1 MKIKVT
7 NMTCQHCVRTIQM
20 ALIKHKIIAEI
31 NLDTQLIDVKSDVS
45 ESLVKTVIHEAGYET
60 A

>member
-31 NLDTQLIDVKSDVS
+31 NLDTQLIDVKSNVS

>member
-1 MKIKVT
+1 
-7 NMTCQHCVRTIQM
+7 MTCQHCVRTIQM

>member
-20 ALIKHKIIAEI
+20 ALIKNKIIADIHLEE
-31 NLDTQLIDVKSDVS
+31 QVVDVKSDVP
-45 ESLVKTVIHEAGYET
+45 ESQVKSVIHEAGYET
-60 A
+60 V

>member
-20 ALIKHKIIAEI
+20 ALIKHKIVAEI
-31 NLDTQLIDVKSDVS
+31 NLDTQMIEVKSEVT
-45 ESLVKTVIHEAGYET
+45 ESQVKNVIHEAGYET
-60 A
+60 V

>member
-1 MKIKVT
+1 MTIKVT

-20 ALIKHKIIAEI
+20 ALIKNKIIADI
-31 NLDTQLIDVKSDVS
+31 NLNDQTVSVSTDVS
-45 ESLVKTVIHEAGYET
+45 ESVVKKVIHDAGYET

>member
-20 ALIKHKIIAEI
+20 ALIKNKIVADIHLEEQI
-31 NLDTQLIDVKSDVS
+31 IDIKSDVS

-60 A
+60 V

>member
-20 ALIKHKIIAEI
+20 ALIKNKIVADIHLEGQ
-31 NLDTQLIDVKSDVS
+31 TVDVKSDVS
-45 ESLVKTVIHEAGYET
+45 ESQVKKVIHEAGYET
-60 A
+60 V

>member
-20 ALIKHKIIAEI
+20 ALIKHKIVAEI
-31 NLDTQLIDVKSDVS
+31 NLDTQLIEVKSDVS

>member
-1 MKIKVT
+1 MTIKVT

-20 ALIKHKIIAEI
+20 ALIKNKIIAEI
-31 NLDTQLIDVKSDVS
+31 NLNDQTVTVSSQTPESEVK
-45 ESLVKTVIHEAGYET
+45 KVIHDAGYET

>member
-20 ALIKHKIIAEI
+20 ALIKHKIIADI
-31 NLDTQLIDVKSDVS
+31 QLEDQIVDVKSDVS
-45 ESLVKTVIHEAGYET
+45 ESKVKTVIHEAGYET

>member
-20 ALIKHKIIAEI
+20 ALIKNKIVADIHLEE
-31 NLDTQLIDVKSDVS
+31 QMIDVKSDVS
-45 ESLVKTVIHEAGYET
+45 ESQVKTVIHEAGYET

>member
-20 ALIKHKIIAEI
+20 ALIKNKIVADIHLEEQI
-31 NLDTQLIDVKSDVS
+31 IDVKSDVS

-60 A
+60 V

>member
-20 ALIKHKIIAEI
+20 ALIKNKIVAAIHLEGQ
-31 NLDTQLIDVKSDVS
+31 TVDVKSDVS
-45 ESLVKTVIHEAGYET
+45 ESQVKKVIHEAGYET

>member
-20 ALIKHKIIAEI
+20 ALIKNKIVADIHLEGQ
-31 NLDTQLIDVKSDVS
+31 TVDVKSDVS
-45 ESLVKTVIHEAGYET
+45 ESQVKKVIQEAGYET

>member
-20 ALIKHKIIAEI
+20 ALIKHKIIADI
-31 NLDTQLIDVKSDVS
+31 QLENQIVDVKSDVL
-45 ESLVKTVIHEAGYET
+45 ESKVKTVIHEAGYET

>member
-20 ALIKHKIIAEI
+20 ALIKHKIVADIHLEE
-31 NLDTQLIDVKSDVS
+31 QMIDVKSDVS
-45 ESLVKTVIHEAGYET
+45 ESQVKTVIHEAGYET

>member
-20 ALIKHKIIAEI
+20 ALIKNKIVADIHLEVQ
-31 NLDTQLIDVKSDVS
+31 TVDVKSDVS
-45 ESLVKTVIHEAGYET
+45 ESQVKKVIHEAGYET